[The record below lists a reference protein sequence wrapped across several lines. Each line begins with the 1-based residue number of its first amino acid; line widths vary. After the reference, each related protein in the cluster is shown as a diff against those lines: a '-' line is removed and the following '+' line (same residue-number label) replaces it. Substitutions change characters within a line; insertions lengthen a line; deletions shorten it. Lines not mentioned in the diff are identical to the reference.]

1 MSYSKEIYELDKIK
15 ELIKPVIDK
24 HGITEV
30 YIFGSY
36 SRNEARSDSDID
48 IYCDS
53 GDIDTLIKE
62 SAFINELEAVLKKKV
77 DVVTIGSRMHPFFK
91 EQLDKDKIR
100 II

>member
-1 MSYSKEIYELDKIK
+1 MKYSKKIYSIEQIK
-15 ELIKPVIDK
+15 QLILPVMNK
-24 HGITEV
+24 HQVSEV
-30 YIFGSY
+30 YLFGSQA
-36 SRNEARSDSDID
+36 RGEANDNSDVD

-53 GDIDTLIKE
+53 GDVETLLDAV
-62 SAFINELEAVLKKKV
+62 SFNNELEEALHKKV